1 MTAETAPL
9 ATPLRMHLYTICW
22 NEAAMLGFFFRHY
35 DPWISRYVVFDD
47 GSTDGT
53 LEILASH
60 PRVEVRRFQ
69 REAPDSYVKSAL
81 LLQDRM
87 WKESR
92 GAADWVVI
100 TAVDEH
106 LHHPRLLPYLEE
118 CDDAGVTLVP
128 ALGYQMVDRV
138 FPPRDAKLAETVRRG
153 ASYPV
158 MSKLSLFRPDALTE
172 THYAAGRHTA
182 QPTGRLVLP
191 RRDELL
197 LLHYKYLAPDYVAA
211 RNTLLATGLGDL
223 DRANRWGAQYHDD
236 AAAVEAAYRDFESRA
251 VDIADPAHRPWRD
264 HGGKRWWRRNW
275 AKNMWRRLWDGVRRD
290 LRKPPGHA
298 RR

>member
-1 MTAETAPL
+1 MIAQPAPL
-9 ATPLRMHLYTICW
+9 ATPLRIHLYTICW

-35 DPWISRYVVFDD
+35 DPWISRYVFYDD

-53 LEILASH
+53 LEILARH

-69 REAPDSYVKSAL
+69 REQPDSYVQSAL

-106 LHHPRLLPYLEE
+106 LHHPRLLPYIEM
-118 CDDAGVTLVP
+118 CHTTGVTLVP
-128 ALGYQMVDRV
+128 ALGYQMVDRT
-138 FPPRDAKLAETVRRG
+138 FPPPDATLAKTVRRG
-153 ASYPV
+153 APYQL
-158 MSKLSLFRPDALTE
+158 MSKLSLFRPDALDE
-172 THYAAGRHTA
+172 TIYEPGRHTA

-191 RRDELL
+191 KQDELL

-211 RNTLLATGLGDL
+211 RNALLATGLGDM
-223 DRANRWGAQYHDD
+223 DRANRWGVQYHDD
-236 AAAVEAAYRDFESRA
+236 AAAVDAAYRDFETQA
-251 VDIADPAHRPWRD
+251 VDIADPAHLPWRD
-264 HGGKRWWRRNW
+264 HAARRWWRPARPPS
-275 AKNMWRRLWDGVRRD
+275 KWRGIWGGTQRV
-290 LRKPPGHA
+290 LRKLLA
-298 RR
+298 RANS